1 MKSAMRI
8 LILDNYD
15 SFTYNLVHE
24 IGRICPD
31 ATINVI
37 LNDQIETDICFN
49 YDCIILSPGP
59 GIPEEA
65 GQLLDVIKV
74 CSGKIPLLGVCLGH
88 QALAIAHNGSLIN
101 LDKVFHGV
109 SSPMNCVVNNSVLF
123 RDVPQV
129 FEAGR
134 YHSWVINESDLDESF
149 IITARD
155 NDGNIMAIEDVKRR
169 IFGVQFHPE
178 SIMTPNG
185 KQILFN
191 FLSVI

>member
-1 MKSAMRI
+1 MKSNLRI

-31 ATINVI
+31 AKVDVV
-37 LNDQIETDICFN
+37 LNDKIETEACLN
-49 YDCIILSPGP
+49 YDCVFLSPGP

-65 GQLLDVIKV
+65 GQLLNVIKV
-74 CSGKIPLLGVCLGH
+74 CAGKIPLLGVCLGH

-101 LDKVFHGV
+101 LDKVFHGI
-109 SSPMNCVVNNSVLF
+109 SFPMNCVVNNSVLF
-123 RDVPQV
+123 HDVPQG

-155 NDGNIMAIEDVKRR
+155 NDGNIMAIEDAKRR

-191 FLSVI
+191 FLSVV

>member
-24 IGRICPD
+24 IGRIYPG
-31 ATINVI
+31 ATVDVI
-37 LNDQIETDICFN
+37 LNDKIETNNCFD
-49 YDCIILSPGP
+49 YDCVILSPGP

-65 GQLLDVIKV
+65 GRLLDVISI
-74 CSGKIPLLGVCLGH
+74 CAGKIPLLGVCLGH
-88 QALAIAHNGSLIN
+88 QALAVANNGRLIN

-109 SSPMNCVVNNSVLF
+109 GSSINCVVNNTILF
-123 RDVPQV
+123 KDVPQV

-155 NDGNIMAIEDVKRR
+155 DDGNIMAIEDPERK

-178 SIMTPNG
+178 SIMTPYG
-185 KQILFN
+185 KQILSN
-191 FLSVI
+191 FLSVV